1 VVVFTERPFQVSAIH
16 VPVLNL
22 AAAAAFVE
30 RERRSGKTIV
40 FTNGVFDLLHIG
52 HVRYLKQSRALGDVL
67 VVGVNADASV
77 RRLGKGPDRPVTP
90 ELERAEIVGALS
102 FVDAVLIFKEDT
114 PAETIEQLLPD
125 ILVKG
130 ADWQGRENPGQRFI
144 EARGGRMVFIALEAG
159 YSTTNI
165 LDSIRKS

>member
-1 VVVFTERPFQVSAIH
+1 
-16 VPVLNL
+16 VPVLSL
-22 AAAAAFVE
+22 EDAAAFVE
-30 RERRSGKTIV
+30 RERRAGRTIV

-77 RRLGKGPDRPVTP
+77 RRLGKGPERPVTP
-90 ELERAEIVGALS
+90 EAERAEVVASLS

-114 PAETIEQLLPD
+114 PAATIERLVPD
-125 ILVKG
+125 VLVKG
-130 ADWQGRENPGQRFI
+130 ADWQGRENPGQKFI
-144 EARGGRMVFIALEAG
+144 EARGGRMVFIPVETG

-165 LDSIRKS
+165 LDRLRK